1 MHPPMALNDHG
12 EGVFVTFSGSDRYIR
27 VEDYDD
33 FFRNNR
39 ERLFAYLLRFTG
51 DYHLA
56 SDLMQEAF
64 TRYLDRYGCSG
75 GKPALLFTIARNAAL
90 DAIRKRREDRPD
102 SESDTSP
109 IEDPERQVILKQAVD
124 RILAA
129 IGQLGSDDRELIAL
143 LAAETF
149 SYREIADLL
158 GISEGNVKVR
168 VHRAR
173 IRLKAILAQ
182 GDS

>member
-1 MHPPMALNDHG
+1 M
-12 EGVFVTFSGSDRYIR
+12 
-27 VEDYDD
+27 EDYDT
-33 FFRNNR
+33 FYRANQ

-56 SDLMQEAF
+56 CDLTQEAF
-64 TRYLDRYGCSG
+64 TRYLDRYGRNG

-90 DAIRKRREDRPD
+90 DAIRRRREDRPD
-102 SESDTSP
+102 LESDTSP
-109 IEDPERQVILKQAVD
+109 IEDPERQVILKQSVD
-124 RILAA
+124 WILAA
-129 IGQLGSDDRELIAL
+129 VQRLGPGDRELIAL

-149 SYREIADLL
+149 SYREIGDMLD
-158 GISEGNVKVR
+158 ISEGNVKVK

-182 GDS
+182 GDP